1 MNRFTLIVTK
11 SPFDSRNAENAIA
24 FCRAAISNSDCID
37 QVFFYQTGVHNA
49 SSLLQAGTDEFNCKQ
64 AWIAL
69 ANDHNIA
76 LNVCVTA
83 AARRGVVDTEHA
95 HSASTANLNA
105 PFKQVGLTEYFSALA
120 NESINV
126 QL

>member
-24 FCRAAISNSDCID
+24 FCYAALARGDTID
-37 QVFFYQTGVHNA
+37 QVFFYQAGVHNA
-49 SSLLQAGTDEFNCKQ
+49 SSLLQVGSGEFNCKQ

-69 ANDHNIA
+69 ASEHNIR
-76 LNVCVTA
+76 LNVCLTA
-83 AARRGVVDTEHA
+83 AARRGVVDNLTVNC
-95 HSASTANLNA
+95 ASHANLQL
-105 PFKQVGLTEYFSALA
+105 PFKQVGLTDYFTSLA